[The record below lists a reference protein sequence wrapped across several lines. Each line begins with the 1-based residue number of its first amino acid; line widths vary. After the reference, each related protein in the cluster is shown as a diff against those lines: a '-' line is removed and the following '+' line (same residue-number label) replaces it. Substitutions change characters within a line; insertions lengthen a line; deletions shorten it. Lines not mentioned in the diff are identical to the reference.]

1 MEYDVNQC
9 VIHLMSHEL
18 WTQNINV
25 PFLFV
30 LESAEVPLGS
40 PDNNLLVVSQFS
52 HDSLSFVLRHFH
64 LK

>member
-18 WTQNINV
+18 GTQNINV

-30 LESAEVPLGS
+30 LESAEGPLGAK
-40 PDNNLLVVSQFS
+40 DNNLLVVSQFS
-52 HDSLSFVLRHFH
+52 HDSLSFVLTHFY